1 MMSPITHD
9 CPSSRASQRVHPF
22 AVRAHRF
29 RHHERARNAAPLAS
43 PSLDPRAR
51 RRPRRQAVRGN
62 TRRPSGAR
70 VARARHRGARVSGP
84 EERPAQPDAWVERR
98 RSLSGQQKHL
108 SGADQASRPGNS
120 TGKAPARLRP
130 AGSPRE
136 RQGSRGSRARPRG
149 PGVPV
154 KRRRGHVT
162 VISRAHCGLRTP
174 YIWCIGVAKAR
185 FLNTLYSHLDPVLTL
200 KCP

>member
-1 MMSPITHD
+1 MSRITHD

-98 RSLSGQQKHL
+98 RSLSAQQKHL
-108 SGADQASRPGNS
+108 SGADQASRRQFNWR
-120 TGKAPARLRP
+120 APRAAQARWLSSG
-130 AGSPRE
+130 ASGQPRE
-136 RQGSRGSRARPRG
+136 SGAPPGAGRPCKKKKRARNSHFSGPLWTQNAIFGALELQEQGSL
-149 PGVPV
+149 
-154 KRRRGHVT
+154 T
-162 VISRAHCGLRTP
+162 HC
-174 YIWCIGVAKAR
+174 
-185 FLNTLYSHLDPVLTL
+185 SHLDPVLTL